1 LTQQYLLG
9 YYFDEQNKV
18 TPVTSDSNEF
28 VDSSQDG
35 YSVATI
41 TPLKRVE
48 TDSTWL
54 TIANLFDLPDSL
66 AHFFTTNS
74 LLLTTDQPV
83 RDDMHHAL
91 LMHSNKSDPQMGR
104 TGLLL
109 QSSSNSF
116 GWEPVI
122 VHFKGQPFFVE
133 CKGAGTPIGGFTNFH
148 QRTQAG
154 TTKTHRRLTGGLF
167 KESMESEFHKL
178 MMVQSQTEFKQ
189 PGILPLAC
197 IGFEYTIDNQAYN
210 LGLILRLTRSNIR
223 HSYTEFGDF
232 SIDNAQLY
240 RHFSD
245 QNHLL
250 FSVGLRHQNLTAN
263 NLVYYN
269 ESNYVVTDYE
279 ELSSIYCAPTSL
291 DSESDSLP
299 LFLKVFP
306 YRYLN
311 QSLYTTNDASAYF
324 DLSHANLEYQNGFRQ
339 SRSILGD
346 YFHATKQFILSGYFD
361 APLDQ
366 WVQNYLIPNLTLQ
379 RDVLI
384 KWLETIEQ
392 SKNVD
397 FEMFFEPFKGQF
409 DLGASGMSSFSHEV
423 TMSMMFIAPI
433 TDSILLLQKRIK
445 HIDRIMNQL
454 AYMNHKSDWFLIPST
469 YSTPFIHMS
478 KDLEY
483 WDASLLLFPFLQWV
497 THWNDFLKRYYSDHN
512 DVAVIKD
519 RLTKDCRYAEPLY
532 TIFKT
537 SADEFIDYLTIK

>member
-1 LTQQYLLG
+1 MTQQYLLG
-9 YYFDEQNKV
+9 FYFDEQDNV
-18 TPVTSDSNEF
+18 IPVTGVTNKF

-35 YSVATI
+35 PSIATI

-48 TDSTWL
+48 TDSNWL
-54 TIANLFDLPDSL
+54 TIPTLFDVPDSL
-66 AHFFTTNS
+66 AHLFTTNS
-74 LLLTTDQPV
+74 LLLTTDQPP
-83 RDDMHHAL
+83 RENTHLAL
-91 LMHSNKSDPQMGR
+91 LMHSKKSDPQMGR

-109 QSSSNSF
+109 QSSPNSF

-122 VHFKGQPFFVE
+122 VYFKGKPFFVE
-133 CKGAGTPIGGFTNFH
+133 CKGAGTPTGGFTSFH

-167 KESMESEFHKL
+167 KESMESEFQQL
-178 MMVQSQTEFKQ
+178 MIVQSQTEFKQ
-189 PGILPLAC
+189 PGILPLGC
-197 IGFEYTIDNQAYN
+197 IGFEYTIDTQVYN

-223 HSYTEFGDF
+223 HSYAEFGCF
-232 SIDNAQLY
+232 SVDNSQLY

-245 QNHLL
+245 QNHML

-269 ESNYVVTDYE
+269 ESHYVVTDYE

-324 DLSHANLEYQNGFRQ
+324 DLLHAKSECQNGFQQ
-339 SRSILGD
+339 SRSILWD
-346 YFHATKQFILSGYFD
+346 YFHSTKQFILPDYFD
-361 APLDQ
+361 RPLDQ
-366 WVQNYLIPNLTLQ
+366 WVQNQLMPNLTLQ
-379 RDVLI
+379 KDVLI
-384 KWLETIEQ
+384 KWLETIER

-397 FEMFFEPFKGQF
+397 FKTFFEPFKGQF
-409 DLGASGMSSFSHEV
+409 DVDDSNLSSFSHQA

-433 TDSILLLQKRIK
+433 TDSVLLLQKRVK

-454 AYMNHKSDWFLIPST
+454 VYMNYKSDLFLIPST

-478 KDLEY
+478 QDLEY

-497 THWNDFLKRYYSDHN
+497 THWNDFLKRYYGTYA

-519 RLTKDCRYAEPLY
+519 RLTNDCRYTEPLY

-537 SADEFIDYLTIK
+537 SAEAFIDYLTIK